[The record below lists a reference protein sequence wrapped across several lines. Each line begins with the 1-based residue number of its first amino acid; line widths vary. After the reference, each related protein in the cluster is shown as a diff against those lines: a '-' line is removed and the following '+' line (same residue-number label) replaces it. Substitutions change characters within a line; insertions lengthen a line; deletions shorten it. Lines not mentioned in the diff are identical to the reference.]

1 MAATA
6 DCEDVEEDGDG
17 LCGSYAKGE
26 TTTRG
31 FRERDDKEGITL
43 KEDRLVTEAR
53 RKLLQTSRPSS

>member
-31 FRERDDKEGITL
+31 FRERDESEDGIKESNVM
-43 KEDRLVTEAR
+43 LVLSAGGRVEV
-53 RKLLQTSRPSS
+53 L

>member
-31 FRERDDKEGITL
+31 FRERDDKEGI
-43 KEDRLVTEAR
+43 KESNVMLVLSAG
-53 RKLLQTSRPSS
+53 KPSQNL